1 VPSNVGSMHRE
12 RVQSGAPWEERVG
25 YCRAIRAG
33 DHVYVTGT
41 VAVEPDGTPHAP
53 NDAYGQAKRA
63 LEIIEAAIA
72 ELGARREHV
81 VRTRIFVTDIARWAE
96 LGRAHAEFFGE
107 HRPATTMVEVRRLI
121 ADDFIVEIEADAV
134 VG

>member
-1 VPSNVGSMHRE
+1 MERE

-41 VAVEPDGTPHAP
+41 VAVEPDGSPHAP
-53 NDAYGQAKRA
+53 GDGYRQAKRA
-63 LEIIEAAIA
+63 LEIIEAAIVQ
-72 ELGARREHV
+72 LGARREHV
-81 VRTRIFVTDIARWAE
+81 VRTRIFVTDIARWSE
-96 LGRAHAEFFGE
+96 FGRAHAEFFGE
-107 HRPATTMVEVRRLI
+107 HRPATTMVEIRKLI
-121 ADDFIVEIEADAV
+121 SDDFLVEIEADAV

>member
-1 VPSNVGSMHRE
+1 MKRE

-41 VAVEPDGTPHAP
+41 VALEPDATPHAP
-53 NDAYGQAKRA
+53 GDAYRQAKRA
-63 LEIIEAAIA
+63 LEIVEVAIA
-72 ELGARREHV
+72 ELGGRREHV

-96 LGRAHAEFFGE
+96 FGRAHAEFFGE

-121 ADDFIVEIEADAV
+121 SDAFLVEIEADAV

>member
-1 VPSNVGSMHRE
+1 MERQ

-25 YCRAIRAG
+25 YCRAVRAG

-41 VAVEPDGTPHAP
+41 VAIEPDGTPHAP
-53 NDAYGQAKRA
+53 GDGYRQAKRA
-63 LEIIEAAIA
+63 LEIIDASIA
-72 ELGARREHV
+72 QLGARREHI
-81 VRTRIFVTDIARWAE
+81 VRTRIFVTDIARWSE
-96 LGRAHAEFFGE
+96 FGRAHAEFFGE

-121 ADDFIVEIEADAV
+121 ADEFLVEIEADAV

>member
-1 VPSNVGSMHRE
+1 MRRE

-63 LEIIEAAIA
+63 LEIIETAIA

-81 VRTRIFVTDIARWAE
+81 VRTRIFVTDIARWSE
-96 LGRAHAEFFGE
+96 FGRAHAEFFGE

-121 ADDFIVEIEADAV
+121 ADDFLVEIEADAV

>member
-1 VPSNVGSMHRE
+1 VKRQ
-12 RVQSGAPWEERVG
+12 RVQSGAPWEDRVG

-53 NDAYGQAKRA
+53 NDAYRQAKRA
-63 LEIIEAAIA
+63 LEIIEAAID

-81 VRTRIFVTDIARWAE
+81 VRTRIFVTDIARWQE
-96 LGRAHAEFFGE
+96 FGRAHAEFFGE
-107 HRPATTMVEVRRLI
+107 HRPATTMVEIRRLI
-121 ADDFIVEIEADAV
+121 SDDFLVEIEADAV

>member
-1 VPSNVGSMHRE
+1 MKRE

-41 VAVEPDGTPHAP
+41 VALEPDGTPHAP
-53 NDAYGQAKRA
+53 GDAYRQAKRA
-63 LEIIEAAIA
+63 LEIVEVAIA
-72 ELGARREHV
+72 ELGGRREHV

-96 LGRAHAEFFGE
+96 FGRAHAEFFGE

-121 ADDFIVEIEADAV
+121 SDAFLVEIEADAV

>member
-1 VPSNVGSMHRE
+1 MKRE

-41 VAVEPDGTPHAP
+41 VALEPDGTPHAP
-53 NDAYGQAKRA
+53 GDAYQQAKRA
-63 LEIIEAAIA
+63 LEIVEVAIA

-96 LGRAHAEFFGE
+96 FGRAHAEFFGE

-121 ADDFIVEIEADAV
+121 SDAFLVEIEADAV

>member
-1 VPSNVGSMHRE
+1 MKRQ

-41 VAVEPDGTPHAP
+41 VAVEPDGSPHAP
-53 NDAYGQAKRA
+53 GDGYRQAKRA
-63 LEIIEAAIA
+63 LEIIEAAIVQ
-72 ELGARREHV
+72 LGARREHV
-81 VRTRIFVTDIARWAE
+81 VRTRIFVTDIARWSE
-96 LGRAHAEFFGE
+96 FGRAHAEFFGA
-107 HRPATTMVEVRRLI
+107 HRPATTMVEIRKLI
-121 ADDFIVEIEADAV
+121 SDDFLVEIEADAV